1 MENIL
6 GFFKNKGIPVS
17 VEGNK
22 PLLLDDPEVVWMVD
36 RGKVNVFLTSVD
48 NGVAWSARSFLFDA
62 RDGDI
67 LFAISPQHVEP
78 NKGFLVS
85 GFSGTQLLRVSVK
98 DLEEYITSLNDTKA
112 IALLINRWLKVLSPN
127 LVAVGPPKIQFQPDT
142 KEMLQVENAIGDGML
157 MSVEDYHALALR
169 EIVKRRN
176 EFEQSERERFILKE
190 KNEQQFMERALSNLA
205 SVTQT
210 EQRHDVLTGK
220 SDDPLI
226 AACQMVGNAM
236 KIKIMLPP
244 KSLMQTQPSVMLD
257 NIARFSQVRVRQV
270 ALMGGWWTQ
279 DNGPLLA
286 YMEDDNRPVALI
298 PLIPGQYQL
307 HDPKNNSISR
317 LDIQTARQLKSFAY
331 VFYRPF
337 PQAAI
342 NLRDILIF
350 GLESCWKADL
360 WMLVIAGIFGGML
373 GMAIP
378 VATGIVFDAIIPQG
392 EKAQLLQVAFIL
404 GACALGTVL
413 FQLTRSFAMLRVE
426 GKIEGSLQAA
436 VWDRLISLPAP
447 FFKNYS
453 SGELAM
459 RAMGISQIRMLLTGV
474 TITTILSS
482 IFSIFSFGL
491 LFYYDIK
498 LALVA
503 ALLVL
508 VAMVVTVFIGVHQIK
523 YEKQV
528 VDITN
533 KISGLVLQL
542 INSVSKLKVAGAEK
556 RAFYIWSRE
565 FCQQRKITFQ
575 KETIANWLKTFN
587 IVLPVASSMIIFYA
601 VSSADNITITPGK
614 FIAFNSAF
622 TSFMM
627 AMVSLTNASI
637 SINTIIPL
645 YDRARPIMETLPEY
659 DEAKADPGE
668 LSGEIEVSHV
678 SFRYKKDGPL
688 VLNDVS
694 LQINAGEYVGI
705 VGTSGSGKSTLFRN
719 FLGFEK
725 PESGRVYYS
734 GKDLEKIDIRAVR
747 RQIGVVLQNGQLMT
761 GDIYTN
767 IVGANPYLTMDDA
780 WEAARMAGLDQDIKD
795 MPMGMHTVVSEGAG
809 TFSGGQKQRLLIA
822 RAIVKKPK
830 ILYFDEA
837 TSALDN
843 HTQAVVSQSLDRL
856 KATRV
861 VIAHR
866 LSTIVNCDRIIVMD
880 KGRVIENGS
889 YEELMTMNGVFAE
902 LARRQLA

>member
-1 MENIL
+1 MKNIL
-6 GFFKNKGIPVS
+6 EFFKNKGIPVS
-17 VEGNK
+17 VEGNN

-78 NKGFLVS
+78 NKGLLVS

-98 DLEEYITSLNDTKA
+98 DLEEYIKRLGDTEE

-127 LVAVGPPKIQFQPDT
+127 LVAVGPSKIQFQPKT
-142 KEMLQVENAIGDGML
+142 KGMLQVENATGDGML
-157 MSVEDYHALALR
+157 MSIEDYHALALR

-176 EFEQSERERFILKE
+176 ELEQSERERFILKE
-190 KNEQQFMERALSNLA
+190 KNEQQFMERALCNLV
-205 SVTQT
+205 SVTRT
-210 EQRHDVLTGK
+210 EQSHDELTGI

-226 AACQMVGNAM
+226 SACQMVGNAM

-270 ALMGGWWTQ
+270 ALMGEWWTQ

-298 PLIPGQYQL
+298 PLMPGQYQL
-307 HDPKNNSISR
+307 HDPKDNSACR

-337 PQAAI
+337 PQTAI
-342 NLRDILIF
+342 KLRDILIF

-503 ALLVL
+503 VLLVL

-542 INSVSKLKVAGAEK
+542 ICSVSKLKVAGAEK

-565 FCQQRKITFQ
+565 FSQQRKVTFQ

-587 IVLPVASSMIIFYA
+587 IVLPVASSMMIFYA

-780 WEAARMAGLDQDIKD
+780 WEAARMAGLDQDILD

-843 HTQAVVSQSLDRL
+843 HTQAIVSQSLDRL

-880 KGRVIENGS
+880 KGTVIENGS